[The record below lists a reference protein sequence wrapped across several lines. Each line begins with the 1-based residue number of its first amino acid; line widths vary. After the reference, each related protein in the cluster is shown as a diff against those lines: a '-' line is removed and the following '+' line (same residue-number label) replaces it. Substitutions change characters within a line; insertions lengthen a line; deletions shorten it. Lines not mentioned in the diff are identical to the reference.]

1 MRQSVGSLS
10 YGLCWRKTMTNE
22 DDAMILRER
31 ASQCRRLAMGQ
42 NDRQRREDLL
52 VRARQF
58 DAEAAQIELTAEAA
72 AMRRTL
78 ATHR

>member
-1 MRQSVGSLS
+1 
-10 YGLCWRKTMTNE
+10 MTNGSNE
-22 DDAMILRER
+22 AMTLRER

-58 DAEAAQIELTAEAA
+58 DAEAAQIELTAEAEV
-72 AMRRTL
+72 MRRVL
-78 ATHR
+78 ASHR